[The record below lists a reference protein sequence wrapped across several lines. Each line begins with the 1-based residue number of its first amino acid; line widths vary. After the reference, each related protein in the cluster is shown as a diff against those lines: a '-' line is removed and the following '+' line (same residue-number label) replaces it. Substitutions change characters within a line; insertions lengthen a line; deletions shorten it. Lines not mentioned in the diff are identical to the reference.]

1 MCSLVRIGKKL
12 AFFGR
17 PLIDEAANEVD
28 ESMLNEH
35 LAVPVV
41 QYLREIAGEAHVA
54 YVTHHGVRR
63 EQHGH
68 AADPLRPVLLAL
80 GP

>member
-1 MCSLVRIGKKL
+1 M
-12 AFFGR
+12 
-17 PLIDEAANEVD
+17 D

-68 AADPLRPVLLAL
+68 AADPLRPVLLASVL
-80 GP
+80 SVFPAAGCMGSVPIPFAKWAS